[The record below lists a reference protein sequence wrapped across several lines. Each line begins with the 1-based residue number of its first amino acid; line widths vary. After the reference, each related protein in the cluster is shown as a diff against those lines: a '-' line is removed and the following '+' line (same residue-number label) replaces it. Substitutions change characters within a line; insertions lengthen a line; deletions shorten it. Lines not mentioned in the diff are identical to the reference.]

1 RAEYRQNAGICIGV
15 RHQMEIRLQS
25 VTILYRIHLETW
37 VKQLR
42 KLRFVCYRFGETAGK
57 LWGKLCVE
65 LDGDRDRFRK
75 LLKRV
80 KNEDLPVRIQHCLA
94 FGNIRIT
101 NECLSRAEWRFPAFK
116 LCGLTTN
123 LWDVTSVVAV
133 RHRRKRFNQSVTS
146 VSTVRRILVPSNEKL
161 AKRAQQ
167 HWDSGLFSDCYYDT
181 MMLVQDKATELF
193 YTIKVDGNKLTPPH
207 QEGESYDFLMWR
219 VNKLLNG
226 EGKGCGTAVG
236 VGQESDAYDLYLMEN
251 GTPPFMDSTL
261 LYSTLLYST
270 LLYSTTLLYDNGG
283 SVDGSLGLWIHLI
296 NFWFG
301 QNGLGNS
308 YVNVIRQGSRKCKS
322 ERRLLVNI
330 SNAERS
336 SFTAFNTNVRRILL
350 MSHISRKVY
359 SDGQLSVD
367 ICWLIDTSNQT
378 DSGEKLGKYGLTTF
392 DSGTFMEDTL
402 YDDLDLLFLNEL
414 GQGSEQCLFNGYW
427 APPHKLFHFRLVG
440 PFDEQVCKKI
450 REPSFASQ
458 FPDVTSCTLVQ
469 MGAELVGNH
478 YLGTY
483 LVKWNV
489 TAEEHDELHGSD
501 YRRKFLEALNKDK
514 NGCMFNGYWA
524 NLEEHRSSVT
534 LDFIDISYVTISL
547 NLYHTTVAPVLK
559 LSEKFTDKIIL
570 KAGASTVIEI
580 PFAAS
585 PKPTVQ
591 WTWKPRV
598 RPDAEP
604 GAPQAPRFKPDVV
617 SGLTSLPLGKVKRE
631 DAGDYE
637 VVIKNELGEVSVTVQ
652 LIVLDKPSAPR
663 QPDVSENTGEH
674 VLFHWI
680 EPEFLGISPDVA
692 PTEGITYVVE
702 MREATQRVGKPV
714 TTTKELKTPI
724 DGLQLNCRLHLAGV
738 HLNN

>member
-1 RAEYRQNAGICIGV
+1 MNVPLMTNTGISEDSIQQCRAPSARAEYRQNAGICIGV

-236 VGQESDAYDLYLMEN
+236 VGQESDAYEYLLV
-251 GTPPFMDSTL
+251 TP
-261 LYSTLLYST
+261 YSE
-270 LLYSTTLLYDNGG
+270 DFCNQ
-283 SVDGSLGLWIHLI
+283 
-296 NFWFG
+296 G

-308 YVNVIRQGSRKCKS
+308 YVNVIRQESRKCKS

-427 APPHKLFHFRLVG
+427 APPHKLFLFITHANVKYA
-440 PFDEQVCKKI
+440 PDNQSSTHTI
-450 REPSFASQ
+450 RCISSWESGIKWKEMDKCA
-458 FPDVTSCTLVQ
+458 
-469 MGAELVGNH
+469 AELMNSESTLCHVHG
-478 YLGTY
+478 YLRTC
-483 LVKWNV
+483 
-489 TAEEHDELHGSD
+489 
-501 YRRKFLEALNKDK
+501 RK
-514 NGCMFNGYWA
+514 
-524 NLEEHRSSVT
+524 
-534 LDFIDISYVTISL
+534 
-547 NLYHTTVAPVLK
+547 
-559 LSEKFTDKIIL
+559 
-570 KAGASTVIEI
+570 
-580 PFAAS
+580 
-585 PKPTVQ
+585 
-591 WTWKPRV
+591 
-598 RPDAEP
+598 
-604 GAPQAPRFKPDVV
+604 
-617 SGLTSLPLGKVKRE
+617 
-631 DAGDYE
+631 
-637 VVIKNELGEVSVTVQ
+637 
-652 LIVLDKPSAPR
+652 
-663 QPDVSENTGEH
+663 
-674 VLFHWI
+674 
-680 EPEFLGISPDVA
+680 
-692 PTEGITYVVE
+692 
-702 MREATQRVGKPV
+702 
-714 TTTKELKTPI
+714 
-724 DGLQLNCRLHLAGV
+724 LA
-738 HLNN
+738 